1 MKNKLEDHLN
11 YLKQQRDSYNIIV
24 RNYEIRIECMENEIF
39 YIQEMLDDF
48 NEIEIVE

>member
-11 YLKQQRDSYNIIV
+11 YLKEQRDTFNRIV
-24 RNYEIRIECMENEIF
+24 SNYEIRIECMENEIF

-48 NEIEIVE
+48 NEIEIVD